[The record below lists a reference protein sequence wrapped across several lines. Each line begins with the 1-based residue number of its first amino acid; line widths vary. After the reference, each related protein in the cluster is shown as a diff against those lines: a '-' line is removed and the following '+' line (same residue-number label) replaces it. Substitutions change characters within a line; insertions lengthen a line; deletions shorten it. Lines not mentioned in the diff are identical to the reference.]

1 MAMVR
6 VSPKFQV
13 VIPLEIRQALRLKPG
28 QKLQVLRYQNRIELI
43 PVPDMKAMRGF
54 VRGLETSVSRD
65 EDRV

>member
-1 MAMVR
+1 MATVR

-28 QKLQVLRYQNRIELI
+28 QRLQVLRYENRIELI

-54 VRGLETSVSRD
+54 VRGLETSVLRD